1 MTHFKPL
8 SLLLLL
14 WLAGCAQQPASL
26 PQPVDSPQ
34 LPKAGAAQTVPTGAE
49 TAEVPLDTAAR
60 ATTSAT
66 VALSLA
72 LQQQFDAG
80 KQQLLAKD
88 YSQALLQF
96 SALANAAPG
105 FAGIWYNLAL
115 AQWHSGQ
122 IDAAQAS
129 LQQAVK
135 VAPAHI
141 DSHNLLGVLARQRGQ
156 LEVAKQHFQQ
166 ALSVDANYAIAHKN
180 LAFLYELYLGN
191 PEQAYQH
198 YQAYYQLTQDEQAKI
213 WLALLQQE
221 LQLAPDTEESNND

>member
-14 WLAGCAQQPASL
+14 LAGCAQQPASV
-26 PQPVDSPQ
+26 PQPANTSDKPN
-34 LPKAGAAQTVPTGAE
+34 AGAAQTVPSGADVAQE
-49 TAEVPLDTAAR
+49 PLDTVMR
-60 ATTSAT
+60 PATGVTLQ
-66 VALSLA
+66 LSQT
-72 LQQQFDAG
+72 LQQQFEAG
-80 KQQLLAKD
+80 KQQLLAQD
-88 YSQALLQF
+88 YQQAVVQF
-96 SALANAAPG
+96 SALANAEPG

-115 AQWHSGQ
+115 AQWRSGQ

-135 VAPAHI
+135 VAPMHI

-156 LEVAKQHFQQ
+156 LELAKQHFQQ
-166 ALSVDANYAIAHKN
+166 ALTVDANYAMAHKN
-180 LAFLYELYLGN
+180 LAFLYELYLGA

-198 YQAYYQLTQDEQAKI
+198 YQTYYQLTQDEQVKI

-221 LQLAPDTEESNND
+221 LQLEPGAEESSNE